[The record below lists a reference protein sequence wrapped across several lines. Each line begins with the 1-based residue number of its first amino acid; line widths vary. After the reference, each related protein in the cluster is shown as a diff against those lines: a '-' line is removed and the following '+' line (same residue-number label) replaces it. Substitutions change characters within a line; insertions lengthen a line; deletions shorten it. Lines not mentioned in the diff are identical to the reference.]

1 VTRSRELVEHIL
13 RTFALVGGLAAGIIL
28 ALVLLPLPVAGI
40 LILVAVVLVVYLSP
54 RLQAHWTP
62 VSDRVAR
69 FAWEDA
75 AGVPHET
82 VVEMARLESA
92 TSGGLS
98 RVQSRIL
105 RVSSYRLQG
114 KRRRLERVLV
124 GDDAEWLGRH
134 GERLWF
140 LVRDRYH
147 SGRQGLVG
155 HDLQTLKVSFHQRG
169 EEVESEAP
177 PKRGKGRT
185 AAGTGR
191 TLQLDTR
198 EGRVEVELKSGVVVP
213 VAGKW
218 D

>member
-1 VTRSRELVEHIL
+1 MTRSGELMAHVL
-13 RTFALVGGLAAGIIL
+13 RTAALVLSLAGGGFLAVL
-28 ALVLLPLPVAGI
+28 LLPLPVALV
-40 LILVAVVLVVYLSP
+40 LILVALGLVIFFTG

-69 FAWEDA
+69 FPWEDA

-82 VVEMARLESA
+82 VVEMARLESP
-92 TSGGLS
+92 TYGGLS
-98 RVQSRIL
+98 TVKSRIL
-105 RVSSYRLQG
+105 RVSSYRLPG

-140 LVRDRYH
+140 LVRSRYH
-147 SGRQGLVG
+147 SGRKGLVG
-155 HDLQTLKVSFHQRG
+155 HDLQTLAVTFHQPG
-169 EEVESEAP
+169 EEVEPETP
-177 PKRGKGRT
+177 RERGKGRT
-185 AAGTGR
+185 PPGTGT

-198 EGRVEVELKSGVVVP
+198 EGRVEVEFRSGVVVP
-213 VAGKW
+213 VAPGS